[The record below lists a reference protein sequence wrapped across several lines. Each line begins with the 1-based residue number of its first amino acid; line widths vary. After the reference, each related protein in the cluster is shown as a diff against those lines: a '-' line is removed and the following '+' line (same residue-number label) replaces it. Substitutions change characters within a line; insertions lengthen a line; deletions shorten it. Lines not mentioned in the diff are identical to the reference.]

1 MKLLTKTPVA
11 IIIMVVVIL
20 ASGMLGCRKSLLSA
34 RKTAEDYFYSGEGG
48 DGDSIQSDLEYI
60 GATAN
65 NLKTIALRYKDAD
78 DQLIIDLNT
87 TRSALT
93 SSKTIS
99 AKYEAAQKLF
109 DAVTALHDSL
119 DPDKMNPTDK
129 GFRASLYDDIKSA
142 MQRISHNGY
151 NDAAREFNDILE
163 HFPAKL
169 IADIAK
175 VEPLQLYG

>member
-11 IIIMVVVIL
+11 ILIMVVVIL
-20 ASGMLGCRKSLLSA
+20 ASGTLGCRRSLLSA
-34 RKTAEDYFYSGEGG
+34 RKTAEDLFYSGE
-48 DGDSIQSDLEYI
+48 SIQNDLEYI

-65 NLKTIALRYKDAD
+65 NLKTIALRYIDAD
-78 DQLIIDLNT
+78 NQLIIDLNE

-119 DPDKMNPTDK
+119 DPDKMNSTDK